1 MTISGQLWYTTL
13 DLGDKQ
19 VAGYL
24 NSDGTSITQVGPT
37 GDTALAI
44 GVDTAAGYYFVASAD
59 GTSINSYRISDN
71 ALIAT
76 VQIGN
81 ASLGELVNAIAVD
94 PINHVVF
101 ANRWDTDLDHTGIV
115 KISYD
120 PMTGVL
126 DATAAFDQSP
136 SFLITGTST
145 GGNYVNATNFEIDT
159 ATRKLYYT
167 DWDNNYSFAPFA
179 PTNAI

>member
-1 MTISGQLWYTTL
+1 MTITGQLWYTTL

-44 GVDTAAGYYFVASAD
+44 GVDTAAGYDFVASAD

-94 PINHVVF
+94 PINHIVF
-101 ANRWDTDLDHTGIV
+101 ANRWDTDSTHTGIV

-120 PMTGVL
+120 PMTGV
-126 DATAAFDQSP
+126 ARCRRRRSIKPEF
-136 SFLITGTST
+136 F
-145 GGNYVNATNFEIDT
+145 
-159 ATRKLYYT
+159 
-167 DWDNNYSFAPFA
+167 
-179 PTNAI
+179 